1 MWSPTVYSD
10 ELYHHG
16 IKGQKWGTRHYQNE
30 DGSLT
35 PAGRERYGRGLKE
48 RLLTHP
54 SKSYT
59 SSTTRKLR
67 DAYGKNAANTKRSE
81 EFDKRISE
89 KYADD
94 VVHTGRNIAKNLL
107 LGPTGTMTW
116 NMSRAMGES
125 KGKAFVRTVFDINIS
140 NLISTAADNAVT
152 NTISG
157 GMTADNFDFKAVQR
171 NAAIGRMAGR
181 ATGDAVGAITRNTG
195 SELSLQQRLMR
206 GKYVKGKAPVQK
218 KRKKT

>member
-35 PAGRERYGRGLKE
+35 PAGRERYGRALKE

-67 DAYGKNAANTKRSE
+67 DAYGKNAANAKRSE

-152 NTISG
+152 NT
-157 GMTADNFDFKAVQR
+157 KAVQR
-171 NAAIGRMAGR
+171 NAFIGGMAGR
-181 ATGDAVGAITRNTG
+181 AAGDAVGAITRNTG

>member
-1 MWSPTVYSD
+1 MWSPTITPD

-16 IKGQKWGTRHYQNE
+16 IKGQKWGTRHYQNP
-30 DGSLT
+30 DGTLT
-35 PAGRERYGRGLKE
+35 AAGRERYGRGLKE

-67 DAYGKNAANTKRSE
+67 DAYGNNATSTKRSE

-94 VVHTGRNIAKNLL
+94 VVHTGRDIAKNLL

-140 NLISTAADNAVT
+140 NLISTTSRNVVA
-152 NTISG
+152 NTIG
-157 GMTADNFDFKAVQR
+157 KENRPVKIAGNL
-171 NAAIGRMAGR
+171 AGR
-181 ATGDAVGAITRNTG
+181 LTGDAVGAMTRNTG

-206 GKYVKGKAPVQK
+206 GKYIKGNAPVQK
-218 KRKKT
+218 KRKKI